1 MSFFG
6 ELADS
11 FTGAGAKKN
20 IQQGM
25 DHSIGALGQSRDQ
38 AAGAVRSGASEARG
52 YYSPYIK
59 QGGQAYGLYS
69 DTLGV
74 NGADARSRAQSVYN
88 SDDMLAQQRAMDLKR
103 SGQQQNA
110 SGSFNS
116 GAAALADSRTR
127 LQGYGNWQDRLQA
140 AGQQG
145 YGASAASAGVAQNE
159 ANALGGVYSGYG
171 QNASGVYQGGYNA
184 LAQNSGTLAQNLIG
198 VGGTLLKATG
208 WGGFG
213 SNKLGGTV
221 ADGMSN
227 ALPVG

>member
-25 DHSIGALGQSRDQ
+25 DQSIGALGQARDQ
-38 AAGAVRSGASEARG
+38 AAGAIRSGATEARS
-52 YYSPYIK
+52 YYSPYIQ
-59 QGGQAYGLYS
+59 QGGKAYGLYS

-74 NGADARSRAQSVYN
+74 NGADARSRAQDTYN
-88 SDDMLAQQRAMDLKR
+88 SDDMLARQRALDLKR

-145 YGASAASAGVAQNE
+145 YVASAASANIAQGE
-159 ANALGGVYSGYG
+159 GNALGQTYSDYG
-171 QNASGVYQGGYNA
+171 RGAASTYQGGYNA
-184 LAQNSGTLAQNLIG
+184 LAQADNTFAQNLIG
-198 VGGTLLKATG
+198 VGGLALKASG

-213 SNKLGGTV
+213 AGANRLGGGGG
-221 ADGMSN
+221 ASR
-227 ALPVG
+227 